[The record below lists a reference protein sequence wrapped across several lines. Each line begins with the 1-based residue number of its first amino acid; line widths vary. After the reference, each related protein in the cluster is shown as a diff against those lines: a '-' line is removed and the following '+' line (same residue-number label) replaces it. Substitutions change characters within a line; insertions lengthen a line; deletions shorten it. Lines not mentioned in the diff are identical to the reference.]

1 MKPENTKVLVITG
14 VFPPMPIAEG
24 DHIARLSQGL
34 ADRGY
39 SVDVLTSTQ
48 ADGKSVK
55 GCRVHAEIDHWNWAS
70 QSKVLRF
77 AEDLNPDLIFIWFI
91 GMAFEFHPMISLIPT
106 RLKAA
111 LPDTQIV
118 TQITAPVGVR
128 PKDHPFLTRLNLKLS
143 ARALGGGHISYE
155 YGTILRD
162 SDRVIAMA
170 KPHLER
176 FAEHLPG
183 LEDKSVIIPPPPLIP
198 MSVPGEASRLKGREM
213 LGVPADAPLFAYF
226 GRLYVGKGLEYLI
239 RGFAKVRTEVPDARL
254 AIIGGAAPDY
264 FKSGWSVDDL
274 HAIAREEGIEDAISW
289 TGEFPFDTDAGSL
302 YLRAA
307 DYAVLPFSE
316 GAALNNSSIAACAA
330 HDLPVITTLGD
341 RPEPEFIDGE
351 NVLLV
356 QPKDAD
362 ALAEGMLRTLRD
374 AALTERLRAGSV
386 DLTKKYFSWDATLDS
401 TMNVF
406 GDALDTAAVRV
417 PA

>member
-1 MKPENTKVLVITG
+1 MKPETTKVLVITG

-24 DHIARLSQGL
+24 DHIARLSEGL
-34 ADRGY
+34 AERGF
-39 SVDVLTSTQ
+39 SVDVLTSKK

-55 GCRVHAEIDHWNWAS
+55 GCRVHAEMDNWNWSS
-70 QSKVLRF
+70 QGKVLRH
-77 AEDLNPDLIFIWFI
+77 AQDLKPDLIFIWFI
-91 GMAFEFHPMISLIPT
+91 GMAFEFHPMISLLPT

-128 PKDHPFLTRLNLKLS
+128 PKEHPFLTRLNLKLS
-143 ARALGGGHISYE
+143 ARALGGGNISYE

-176 FAEHLPG
+176 FAEHMPG
-183 LEDKSVIIPPPPLIP
+183 LEEKAVIIPPPPLIP
-198 MSVPGEASRLKGREM
+198 MSVPGDASRLKGREM

-239 RGFAKVRTEVPDARL
+239 RGFAKVRAQVPDARL

-330 HDLPVITTLGD
+330 HDLPVITTLGE
-341 RPEPEFIDGE
+341 RPEPEFVDQQ

-356 QPKDAD
+356 KPKDSDALADGMIRLLKDAD
-362 ALAEGMLRTLRD
+362 
-374 AALTERLRAGSV
+374 LTSRLRAGSV
-386 DLTKKYFSWDATLDS
+386 ALTKQYFSWEATLDS
-401 TMNVF
+401 TVSVF
-406 GDALDTAAVRV
+406 EDALETAARREL
-417 PA
+417 A

>member
-1 MKPENTKVLVITG
+1 MRPEAKKVLVITG

-24 DHIARLSQGL
+24 DHIARLSEGL
-34 ADRGY
+34 AERGY
-39 SVDVLTSTQ
+39 SVDVLTSKQ

-55 GCRVHAEIDHWNWAS
+55 GCRVHAEMETWNWSS
-70 QSKVLRF
+70 QGKVLRF
-77 AEDLNPDLIFIWFI
+77 AQDLKPDLIFIWFI
-91 GMAFEFHPMISLIPT
+91 GMAFEFHPMISLLPT

-111 LPDTQIV
+111 LPDTQVV

-128 PKDHPFLTRLNLKLS
+128 PKNHPFLTRLNLKLS
-143 ARALGGGHISYE
+143 ARALGGGNISYE

-162 SDRVIAMA
+162 SDQVIAMA

-176 FAEHLPG
+176 FAEHMPG
-183 LEDKSVIIPPPPLIP
+183 LEEKAVIIPPPPLIP
-198 MSVPGEASRLKGREM
+198 MSAPGDASRLKGRAM

-239 RGFAKVRTEVPDARL
+239 RGFARVRAQVPDARL

-330 HDLPVITTLGD
+330 HDLPVITTLGE
-341 RPEPEFIDGE
+341 RPEPEFVDQQ

-362 ALAEGMLRTLRD
+362 ALAEGMMRLLKD
-374 AALTERLRAGSV
+374 ADLTSHLRAGSV
-386 DLTKKYFSWDATLDS
+386 TLTKRYFSWEATLDS
-401 TMNVF
+401 TVKVF
-406 GDALDTAAVRV
+406 EGALKSKALRELA
-417 PA
+417 

>member
-1 MKPENTKVLVITG
+1 MKPGNTRVLVITG

-34 ADRGY
+34 ADRGF
-39 SVDVLTSTQ
+39 SVDVLTSKK

-55 GCRVHAEIDHWNWAS
+55 GCRVHAEMDNWNWSS
-70 QSKVLRF
+70 QGKVLRF
-77 AEDLNPDLIFIWFI
+77 AQELKPDLIFVWFI
-91 GMAFEFHPMISLIPT
+91 GMAFEFHPMISLLPT
-106 RLKAA
+106 RLKAVM
-111 LPDTQIV
+111 PDTQIV

-128 PKDHPFLTRLNLKLS
+128 PKEHTFLTRANLKLS
-143 ARALGGGHISYE
+143 AFTLGGGNISYE

-176 FAEHLPG
+176 FAEQMPG
-183 LEDKSVIIPPPPLIP
+183 LEEKAAIIPPPPLIP
-198 MSVPGEASRLKGREM
+198 MSVPGGASRLKGREM

-226 GRLYVGKGLEYLI
+226 GRLYVGKGLEYLV
-239 RGFAKVRTEVPDARL
+239 RGFAKVRAQVPDARL

-274 HAIAREEGIEDAISW
+274 HAIAREEGVEDAISW

-330 HDLPVITTLGD
+330 HDLPVITTLGE
-341 RPEPEFIDGE
+341 RPEPEFVDAE

-356 QPKDAD
+356 KPKDSDALADGMIRLLKDAD
-362 ALAEGMLRTLRD
+362 
-374 AALTERLRAGSV
+374 LTERLRAGSV
-386 DLTKKYFSWDATLDS
+386 ALTKQYFSWDATLDS
-401 TMNVF
+401 TVKVF
-406 GDALDTAAVRV
+406 GDALEAVAIRE

>member
-1 MKPENTKVLVITG
+1 NWNWS
-14 VFPPMPIAEG
+14 
-24 DHIARLSQGL
+24 SQG
-34 ADRGY
+34 
-39 SVDVLTSTQ
+39 
-48 ADGKSVK
+48 
-55 GCRVHAEIDHWNWAS
+55 
-70 QSKVLRF
+70 KVLRH
-77 AEDLNPDLIFIWFI
+77 AQDLKPDLIFIWFI
-91 GMAFEFHPMISLIPT
+91 GMAFEFHPMISLLPT

-128 PKDHPFLTRLNLKLS
+128 PKEHPFLTRLNLKLS
-143 ARALGGGHISYE
+143 ARALGGGNISYE

-176 FAEHLPG
+176 FAEHMPG
-183 LEDKSVIIPPPPLIP
+183 LEEKAVIIPPPPLIP
-198 MSVPGEASRLKGREM
+198 MSVPGDASRLKGREM

-239 RGFAKVRTEVPDARL
+239 RGFAKVRAQVPDARL

-289 TGEFPFDTDAGSL
+289 TGEFPFDTDAGAL

-330 HDLPVITTLGD
+330 HDLPVITTLGE
-341 RPEPEFIDGE
+341 RPEPEFVDQQ

-356 QPKDAD
+356 KPKDSDALADGMIRLLKDAD
-362 ALAEGMLRTLRD
+362 
-374 AALTERLRAGSV
+374 LTSRLRAGAV
-386 DLTKKYFSWDATLDS
+386 ALTKQYFSWEATLDS
-401 TMNVF
+401 TVSVF
-406 GDALDTAAVRV
+406 EDALETAALREL
-417 PA
+417 A